1 MRRRRFFI
9 LGVFF
14 LLTALLVGAG
24 LWFVRSRTAP
34 VPYRLVMCGGRNSM
48 GDFSISS
55 GNVFLVSGKPAVLFG
70 TVKKPG
76 AQEEL
81 TCVLVFRRLPTGL
94 SPGPSG
100 LPFHDVSLGSTGEQQ
115 GSRLTYR
122 SRHTFTINGKRI
134 DVTYE
139 VELNE
144 TKSAVTREVLTAG
157 GERKELAAGR
167 VLLVNLDGE
176 SPAYKQERLV
186 KPPTVAPLEGCLTLS
201 GLRRPS

>member
-1 MRRRRFFI
+1 M
-9 LGVFF
+9 
-14 LLTALLVGAG
+14 
-24 LWFVRSRTAP
+24 
-34 VPYRLVMCGGRNSM
+34 
-48 GDFSISS
+48 
-55 GNVFLVSGKPAVLFG
+55 LFG

-81 TCVLVFRRLPTGL
+81 TCESVFRRLPTGL

-134 DVTYE
+134 E

-186 KPPTVAPLEGCLTLS
+186 QPPTVAPLEGCLTLS